1 MIHDCNNCKYE
12 LYDVTDEPCKNCR
25 HDELGTIT
33 FTKWESDNSE
43 NVDQEI
49 INFFSPDLFNAVKNL
64 KDECYSLDEIIKAV
78 KTIYERVL

>member
-1 MIHDCNNCKYE
+1 MVHDCNNCKYE
-12 LYDVTDEPCKNCR
+12 LYDGIDEPCKNCR

-49 INFFSPDLFNAVKNL
+49 MNLYPELVDIIGEL

>member
-1 MIHDCNNCKYE
+1 MMIKDCNNCKYE

-43 NVDQEI
+43 NVDQ
-49 INFFSPDLFNAVKNL
+49 
-64 KDECYSLDEIIKAV
+64 
-78 KTIYERVL
+78 